1 LFDCFCS
8 ANAHGP
14 AESHSPVRE
23 RSLTDASDRTA
34 RFVDEEWKVGQVA
47 RNDAVASEELMLNR
61 GDDDQLV
68 VTPCGRFHQFVY
80 GRILC

>member
-1 LFDCFCS
+1 LFDRFGP

-23 RSLTDASDRTA
+23 RPLTDASDRTA
-34 RFVDEEWKVGQVA
+34 RFVYEEWTVGQVA
-47 RNDAVASEELMLNR
+47 RNDAVASQELVLNR

-68 VTPCGRFHQFVY
+68 VPPCGRFHQLVY
-80 GRILC
+80 GWILR